1 MKEIG
6 RILPIILVLKLVSAF
21 DLYTGGNSYAIS
33 GGGLKIKVL
42 PSILCL
48 PNSLLIFTPNQL
60 PTIRFPST

>member
-33 GGGLKIKVL
+33 GGWIEDKGFTF
-42 PSILCL
+42 
-48 PNSLLIFTPNQL
+48 NSLPAKFTSYFY
-60 PTIRFPST
+60 T